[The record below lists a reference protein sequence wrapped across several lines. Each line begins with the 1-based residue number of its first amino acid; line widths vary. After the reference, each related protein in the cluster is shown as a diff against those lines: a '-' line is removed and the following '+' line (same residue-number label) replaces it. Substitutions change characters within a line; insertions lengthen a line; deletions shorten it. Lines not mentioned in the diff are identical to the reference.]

1 MSAKKIVRR
10 KKSLT
15 SDMEKQL
22 DSDTS
27 QIQKATSKNVPSKWV
42 ATERMMTGR
51 RLYLPCVYP
60 ESLDYILDFVVKG
73 KPKKLKKEK

>member
-1 MSAKKIVRR
+1 VVTSAKKIVRR

-27 QIQKATSKNVPSKWV
+27 QIQKATSKNVPSK
-42 ATERMMTGR
+42 
-51 RLYLPCVYP
+51 
-60 ESLDYILDFVVKG
+60 
-73 KPKKLKKEK
+73 